1 MNEIKLSVEDKN
13 LEIVLTILQNLKS
26 GLIAEIESGVKS
38 SHLKRAT
45 QYQPKV
51 NTIIKEENSGTS
63 DKSGKYVSASA
74 YRQRLKKK

>member
-1 MNEIKLSVEDKN
+1 MNEIKLLVEDKN
-13 LEIVLTILQNLKS
+13 LETVLTILQNLKS
-26 GLIAEIESGVKS
+26 GLIAELQCDAKS
-38 SHLKRAT
+38 LAPKRTT

-63 DKSGKYVSASA
+63 DKSGKYVSVSA